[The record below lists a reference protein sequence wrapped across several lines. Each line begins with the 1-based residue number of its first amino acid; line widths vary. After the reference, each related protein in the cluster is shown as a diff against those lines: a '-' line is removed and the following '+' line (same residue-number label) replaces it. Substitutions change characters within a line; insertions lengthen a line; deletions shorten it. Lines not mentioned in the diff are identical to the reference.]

1 MRTVSGRAD
10 GRGTSGTGCGVAAG
24 GAGGA
29 AGGGW
34 GARAWD
40 TAAGDG
46 TDFGRLSATMAPP
59 ATTNPPR
66 AMATNRLGRAG
77 TLGAFATTSAT
88 NKHSNDN
95 FRFPRTLPGAGP
107 D

>member
-1 MRTVSGRAD
+1 MRTVSGRAG
-10 GRGTSGTGCGVAAG
+10 GRGTAGTGCGVAAG

-29 AGGGW
+29 AGVGW

-77 TLGAFATTSAT
+77 TLGAFAPASAAVELRVVV
-88 NKHSNDN
+88 